1 MQVLGEITMALD
13 YQEYKNVVSY
23 HIKQLSNCNNALDI
37 ADRFDDRINNGWRFG
52 DACIEVARDIISK
65 ALS

>member
-1 MQVLGEITMALD
+1 MPVLVGIEMALD
-13 YQEYKNVVSY
+13 YQEYKEVVSY
-23 HIKQLSNCNNALDI
+23 HIKQLSNCKNALEI

>member
-1 MQVLGEITMALD
+1 MALD
-13 YQEYKNVVSY
+13 YQEYKEVVSY

-37 ADRFDDRINNGWRFG
+37 ADRFEDRINNGWRFG

>member
-1 MQVLGEITMALD
+1 MALD
-13 YQEYKNVVSY
+13 YQEYKEVVSY
-23 HIKQLSNCNNALDI
+23 HIKQLSNCNSALDI

>member
-1 MQVLGEITMALD
+1 MPVLGGIEMALD
-13 YQEYKNVVSY
+13 YQEYKEVVSY

>member
-1 MQVLGEITMALD
+1 MPVLVGVKMALD
-13 YQEYKNVVSY
+13 YQEYKEVVSY

-37 ADRFDDRINNGWRFG
+37 ADRFDDHINNGWRFG

>member
-1 MQVLGEITMALD
+1 MPVLVGIEMALD
-13 YQEYKNVVSY
+13 YQEYKEVVSY

-37 ADRFDDRINNGWRFG
+37 ADRFEDRINNGWRFG

>member
-1 MQVLGEITMALD
+1 MALD
-13 YQEYKNVVSY
+13 YQDYKNVVSY

-37 ADRFDDRINNGWRFG
+37 ADRFEDRINNGWRFG
-52 DACIEVARDIISK
+52 DACIEVAQDIISK

>member
-1 MQVLGEITMALD
+1 MALD
-13 YQEYKNVVSY
+13 YQEYKDVVSY

-37 ADRFDDRINNGWRFG
+37 ADRFEDRINNGWRFG

>member
-52 DACIEVARDIISK
+52 DTCIEVAQDIISK